1 MVIYGASDGVIP
13 FLVRDVLDKVFGGK
27 HPEYLI
33 IFPVILILITII
45 RAIADFFQQF
55 LISKIGHMIV
65 RDIRREM
72 NSHFLRLNPDFF
84 LSTSSAELV
93 TRMTGDVLLMKSFL
107 TESLPSI
114 LRDSLRIV
122 ALACAAIYLDPF
134 LALLALVVFPL
145 GVLPVQR
152 LGKKLRRLSRRGQ
165 EAVGAMGSMLQESIL
180 GNRVVKVFGAESF
193 EEQRFAVHNQALTN
207 TFIKSEK
214 FRAITGPLN
223 EVLASLG
230 AAAVIYY
237 GGYSVLEGHRT
248 QGHFVAFLLSVF
260 LLYDPFKK
268 LSRVHAQVQLG
279 LAGAQ
284 RIFEILDTK
293 PKIVDP
299 VTPIS
304 LTDSN
309 EIVFS
314 DVVFTYPGAENP
326 ALKGVS
332 LRLEEGK
339 KTALVGLSGSGK
351 STLVDLIP
359 RFIAP
364 KSGTVSLGGIDISS
378 VKLTDLRARLSLVGQ
393 HTFLFNDTISNNIRY
408 GNLAASHEEIIA
420 AAKSAFALDF
430 IERLPLGFETVIGEG
445 GHALSGGE
453 RQRLAIA
460 RAILKD
466 APILIMDEATAS
478 LDNRS
483 EREVQGA
490 LESLERNRTT
500 IVVAHRLST
509 IQNADKIIVMQGGF
523 VVEQGTHADLLKQGG
538 EYYRLYKLGNSEA
551 A

>member
-1 MVIYGASDGVIP
+1 
-13 FLVRDVLDKVFGGK
+13 
-27 HPEYLI
+27 
-33 IFPVILILITII
+33 
-45 RAIADFFQQF
+45 
-55 LISKIGHMIV
+55 
-65 RDIRREM
+65 
-72 NSHFLRLNPDFF
+72 
-84 LSTSSAELV
+84 
-93 TRMTGDVLLMKSFL
+93 
-107 TESLPSI
+107 
-114 LRDSLRIV
+114 
-122 ALACAAIYLDPF
+122 
-134 LALLALVVFPL
+134 
-145 GVLPVQR
+145 
-152 LGKKLRRLSRRGQ
+152 
-165 EAVGAMGSMLQESIL
+165 
-180 GNRVVKVFGAESF
+180 
-193 EEQRFAVHNQALTN
+193 
-207 TFIKSEK
+207 
-214 FRAITGPLN
+214 
-223 EVLASLG
+223 
-230 AAAVIYY
+230 
-237 GGYSVLEGHRT
+237 
-248 QGHFVAFLLSVF
+248 VF

-304 LTDSN
+304 LTDSH

-332 LRLEEGK
+332 LRVEEGK